1 MLLTGAKAPQV
12 TLTNLSGGQETL
24 ANLRAQGTLLLAFYK
39 GGCPVCQLTLPFLER
54 LAGKLP
60 VILISQDDP
69 ATTERFRRRF
79 GITLPALLDR
89 EQDGYPSS
97 NAFGITTVPSLFL
110 IEPDGAISMAGSG
123 FRKADLEALG
133 RRAGVTIFHQ
143 DENVPEWKAG

>member
-39 GGCPVCQLTLPFLER
+39 GGCPVCQMTLPFLER

-69 ATTERFRRRF
+69 ATTERFRQRF
-79 GITLPALLDR
+79 GLTLPALLDR

-97 NAFGITTVPSLFL
+97 NAFGITNVPSLFL